1 MRKLKI
7 FITIFVLYEFVMLSV
22 LQIPTYCNAIFNYNF
37 CAMYNFK
44 YFLLCLMLPVL
55 CGLVIWWTPE
65 FARMLCPNKC
75 ACDKTSHTIKNQDND
90 SDEMS
95 KQYLEKLL
103 TSAIMVGIHKFA
115 TSHPK
120 TRETLDNII
129 NTLTNTKFAK
139 TKKKKS

>member
-75 ACDKTSHTIKNQDND
+75 ACDKAPQTIHDKDMYH
-90 SDEMS
+90 DEMS
-95 KQYLEKLL
+95 KQYLEKLI
-103 TSAIMVGIHKFA
+103 TSAIMIGVQKFA

-120 TRETLDNII
+120 TEKVFDNIFDA
-129 NTLTNTKFAK
+129 LTTPKK
-139 TKKKKS
+139 TKKKK